1 VAVGVGR
8 YARRRAF
15 AERAALTGT
24 VAPMG
29 AGSVPGA
36 VLGGLLVP
44 YAPQALLELG
54 LGIILNV
61 SAWRIFRHT
70 RPAGRP

>member
-1 VAVGVGR
+1 
-8 YARRRAF
+8 
-15 AERAALTGT
+15 
-24 VAPMG
+24 MG

-44 YAPQALLELG
+44 YAPQALLELEIG
-54 LGIILNV
+54 TILNV